1 MRVSN
6 GTDTLVAGIVAAV
19 LLPVLALGVKMGLF
33 PAALVSIAVFFA
45 LRALL
50 GRTAPSAQA
59 IEGPDPTPMAEAQED
74 NARALIEEGRAA
86 LARLRAAGRNLADK
100 DLNADARR
108 LYHTSDRLLKDIEAD
123 PARAMSVRRF
133 ITFYLPNAASVAEGW
148 RQLEGRA
155 LPAPERLAQTRE
167 TFDALN
173 EAAERYAN
181 ALVQPQVQTLD
192 LDLKVLK
199 DALKH
204 DLETL
209 P

>member
-1 MRVSN
+1 MNN

-33 PAALVSIAVFFA
+33 PAALVSIAIFFA

-50 GRTAPSAQA
+50 GRTAPSPRA
-59 IEGPDPTPMAEAQED
+59 IEGPDPAPMAEAQED

-167 TFDALN
+167 TFGALN